1 MSPRKQVIKTSS
13 ALSSGGDGDCVEAD
27 DTDEE
32 MFQEELPHSSTSLSR
47 RRERVVKAKPKEL
60 SEEEMMD
67 LALRLSEQEASIA
80 AAKRQQEE
88 EAMTEA
94 LKESMFSQT
103 QPCASP
109 PSQRYHGNTDPS
121 PKLPSRRQLAYPATV
136 PKNVSLAEELSVNNN
151 PRGAGNLKHNMRKRK
166 REDGVPVL
174 ERADLP
180 QTQKICSQSSTLEPL
195 CSQDF
200 SSSQTDPCLLPK
212 TFKPSSSASKL
223 HVQLPRLSPGILK
236 TCRTSGFVLCSQQ
249 SLTSTQT
256 SLTSPSNSPTFPSSA
271 THSDNVG
278 YSKKPKFPKS
288 ADCSD
293 PDVEVIG
300 ETDPRFNCPK
310 SPVFGRV
317 GSTKALDNTS
327 TAPKSPVFGRVG
339 STKAL
344 DNTST
349 APKSP
354 VFGRVG
360 SRKALDNTSTA
371 PKSPVFGMVE
381 STRALDNRCIAAK
394 SPVFARV
401 ESTKA
406 SDYENQIAASVTS
419 QKSLPTCDDDKFPEG
434 LKFSKLS
441 RFKRPIHFASNT
453 LSKGLKF
460 PKSPASTG
468 KGEAKDLLR
477 DGCSVRTEHC
487 GTSPLFVK
495 SRKVSGETRPD
506 FREESPRFGKTSLP
520 KTGSG
525 RSSPV
530 LGRTSPVFGRTSPV
544 FGSTRTE
551 RSSILPATIGQESS
565 SQDSYSAISNKESR
579 QPRQC
584 LQKTNGL
591 NHKDAESE
599 STSRDHVGKPTTAA
613 LAGKEKPTKKDE
625 ESIPEIMKM
634 TSDMTLHWSDSEED
648 LEQSEGSPSPVF
660 PEERRPRQAEPPTCS
675 PEHSGSAP
683 SATSSHSP
691 KRLRLNPVPA
701 VVFLEAAGSDTST
714 SCPRVPQSG
723 PGPSHPQEPSSRVPA
738 PPLGPGGEPLVQYYW
753 GVPFCPQGLDPDRYT
768 QVILAQ
774 MEVYEKSLKNAQR
787 GLLRKAEWGAGIT
800 PKPEEPLEDSPEL
813 IPTISLRRPGL
824 RSRRRAAGVK
834 PSEEEEEDEDEDEGG
849 REEDVK
855 RKGVE
860 PVEEAEEDL
869 DVVGCDMCP
878 ETQLSGDETQVLEV
892 GTDAADETQPD
903 SPSLLQIQSLPRSW
917 EGEGEGEEEE
927 EETHPQDPNK
937 KEEEAEEDAGGDCE
951 QPAVMSP
958 SREQAPL
965 SGKEEEE
972 EETQGAVGVEER
984 KEAGPEAGLE
994 AASSVDCPMCQSAFP
1009 VSEIEMHAAFCDG
1022 EQEVVESPVEDSPG
1036 SHRPSKRRALK
1047 SLATEDRGD
1056 GDPSGHA
1063 PAPQGRERCYVCHK
1077 SVPLAEYARHTE
1089 SCIQRQRAHTASP
1102 GDLLSALENTERR
1115 HPGGPSVSKLPTA
1128 VIDLSN
1134 SNDDDDD
1141 ESEEG
1146 GSGQPSTFKVSD
1158 SPIRAFTS
1166 ISEASDCLVD
1176 FRRQLAPR
1184 EPSQRSRGRRGGRG
1198 GGGRGGGGGFKRKF
1212 KRR

>member
-32 MFQEELPHSSTSLSR
+32 MFQEELPHSSMSLSR
-47 RRERVVKAKPKEL
+47 RRERVVKAKPKEM

-67 LALRLSEQEASIA
+67 LALRLSEQEASNA

-136 PKNVSLAEELSVNNN
+136 PKNVSLAEELSVKNTLCGSLD
-151 PRGAGNLKHNMRKRK
+151 PRGAGNHKHNMRKRK

-195 CSQDF
+195 C
-200 SSSQTDPCLLPK
+200 SQTDPCLLPK

-236 TCRTSGFVLCSQQ
+236 TCRTSGFVVCSQQ

-271 THSDNVG
+271 TNSDNVG

-360 SRKALDNTSTA
+360 STKALDNTSTA

-441 RFKRPIHFASNT
+441 RSKRPIHSASNT
-453 LSKGLKF
+453 LSKGLTF
-460 PKSPASTG
+460 PKSPALTG

-530 LGRTSPVFGRTSPV
+530 FGRTSPVLGRTSPVFGRTSPV

-551 RSSILPATIGQESS
+551 RSSILLATIGQESS
-565 SQDSYSAISNKESR
+565 SQDSCSAISNKESR

-599 STSRDHVGKPTTAA
+599 STSPDHVGKPTTAA

-634 TSDMTLHWSDSEED
+634 TSDMTLHWSESEED

-660 PEERRPRQAEPPTCS
+660 PEERRPQQAEPPTCS

-714 SCPRVPQSG
+714 SCPRVPRSG

-738 PPLGPGGEPLVQYYW
+738 PPLGSGGGPLVHYFW

-800 PKPEEPLEDSPEL
+800 PTPEEPLEDSPEL

-834 PSEEEEEDEDEDEGG
+834 PSEEEDDDEDEDEGG

-878 ETQLSGDETQVLEV
+878 V
-892 GTDAADETQPD
+892 
-903 SPSLLQIQSLPRSW
+903 
-917 EGEGEGEEEE
+917 
-927 EETHPQDPNK
+927 
-937 KEEEAEEDAGGDCE
+937 
-951 QPAVMSP
+951 
-958 SREQAPL
+958 
-965 SGKEEEE
+965 
-972 EETQGAVGVEER
+972 
-984 KEAGPEAGLE
+984 
-994 AASSVDCPMCQSAFP
+994 
-1009 VSEIEMHAAFCDG
+1009 
-1022 EQEVVESPVEDSPG
+1022 

-1056 GDPSGHA
+1056 GDPSGHG

-1077 SVPLAEYARHTE
+1077 SVPLAEYSRHTE

-1102 GDLLSALENTERR
+1102 KGDLLSALEKTERR
-1115 HPGGPSVSKLPTA
+1115 HP
-1128 VIDLSN
+1128 
-1134 SNDDDDD
+1134 
-1141 ESEEG
+1141 
-1146 GSGQPSTFKVSD
+1146 
-1158 SPIRAFTS
+1158 
-1166 ISEASDCLVD
+1166 
-1176 FRRQLAPR
+1176 
-1184 EPSQRSRGRRGGRG
+1184 EP
-1198 GGGRGGGGGFKRKF
+1198 
-1212 KRR
+1212 

>member
-195 CSQDF
+195 C
-200 SSSQTDPCLLPK
+200 SQTDPCLLPK

-1102 GDLLSALENTERR
+1102 KGDLLSALENTERR

>member
-32 MFQEELPHSSTSLSR
+32 MFQEELPHSSMSLSR
-47 RRERVVKAKPKEL
+47 RRERVVKAKPKEM

-67 LALRLSEQEASIA
+67 LALRLSEQEASNA

-136 PKNVSLAEELSVNNN
+136 PKNVSLAEELSVKNTLCGSLD
-151 PRGAGNLKHNMRKRK
+151 PRGAGNHKHNMRKRK

-195 CSQDF
+195 CSQ
-200 SSSQTDPCLLPK
+200 
-212 TFKPSSSASKL
+212 
-223 HVQLPRLSPGILK
+223 
-236 TCRTSGFVLCSQQ
+236 
-249 SLTSTQT
+249 
-256 SLTSPSNSPTFPSSA
+256 
-271 THSDNVG
+271 
-278 YSKKPKFPKS
+278 
-288 ADCSD
+288 
-293 PDVEVIG
+293 
-300 ETDPRFNCPK
+300 
-310 SPVFGRV
+310 
-317 GSTKALDNTS
+317 
-327 TAPKSPVFGRVG
+327 
-339 STKAL
+339 
-344 DNTST
+344 
-349 APKSP
+349 
-354 VFGRVG
+354 
-360 SRKALDNTSTA
+360 
-371 PKSPVFGMVE
+371 
-381 STRALDNRCIAAK
+381 
-394 SPVFARV
+394 
-401 ESTKA
+401 
-406 SDYENQIAASVTS
+406 
-419 QKSLPTCDDDKFPEG
+419 
-434 LKFSKLS
+434 
-441 RFKRPIHFASNT
+441 
-453 LSKGLKF
+453 
-460 PKSPASTG
+460 
-468 KGEAKDLLR
+468 
-477 DGCSVRTEHC
+477 
-487 GTSPLFVK
+487 
-495 SRKVSGETRPD
+495 
-506 FREESPRFGKTSLP
+506 
-520 KTGSG
+520 
-525 RSSPV
+525 
-530 LGRTSPVFGRTSPV
+530 
-544 FGSTRTE
+544 
-551 RSSILPATIGQESS
+551 
-565 SQDSYSAISNKESR
+565 
-579 QPRQC
+579 
-584 LQKTNGL
+584 TNGL

-599 STSRDHVGKPTTAA
+599 STSPDHVGKPTTAA

-634 TSDMTLHWSDSEED
+634 TSDMTLHWSESEED

-660 PEERRPRQAEPPTCS
+660 PEERRPQQAEPPTCS

-714 SCPRVPQSG
+714 SCPRVPRSG

-738 PPLGPGGEPLVQYYW
+738 PPLGSGGGPLVHYFW

-800 PKPEEPLEDSPEL
+800 PTPEEPLEDSPEL

-834 PSEEEEEDEDEDEGG
+834 PSEEEDDDEDEDEGG

-878 ETQLSGDETQVLEV
+878 V
-892 GTDAADETQPD
+892 
-903 SPSLLQIQSLPRSW
+903 
-917 EGEGEGEEEE
+917 
-927 EETHPQDPNK
+927 
-937 KEEEAEEDAGGDCE
+937 
-951 QPAVMSP
+951 
-958 SREQAPL
+958 
-965 SGKEEEE
+965 
-972 EETQGAVGVEER
+972 
-984 KEAGPEAGLE
+984 
-994 AASSVDCPMCQSAFP
+994 
-1009 VSEIEMHAAFCDG
+1009 
-1022 EQEVVESPVEDSPG
+1022 

-1056 GDPSGHA
+1056 GDPSGHG

-1077 SVPLAEYARHTE
+1077 SVPLAEYSRHTE

-1102 GDLLSALENTERR
+1102 KGDLLSALEKTERR

-1128 VIDLSN
+1128 VIDLSS
-1134 SNDDDDD
+1134 SNDDDD

>member
-195 CSQDF
+195 CSQ
-200 SSSQTDPCLLPK
+200 
-212 TFKPSSSASKL
+212 
-223 HVQLPRLSPGILK
+223 
-236 TCRTSGFVLCSQQ
+236 
-249 SLTSTQT
+249 
-256 SLTSPSNSPTFPSSA
+256 
-271 THSDNVG
+271 
-278 YSKKPKFPKS
+278 
-288 ADCSD
+288 
-293 PDVEVIG
+293 
-300 ETDPRFNCPK
+300 
-310 SPVFGRV
+310 
-317 GSTKALDNTS
+317 
-327 TAPKSPVFGRVG
+327 
-339 STKAL
+339 
-344 DNTST
+344 
-349 APKSP
+349 
-354 VFGRVG
+354 
-360 SRKALDNTSTA
+360 
-371 PKSPVFGMVE
+371 
-381 STRALDNRCIAAK
+381 
-394 SPVFARV
+394 
-401 ESTKA
+401 
-406 SDYENQIAASVTS
+406 
-419 QKSLPTCDDDKFPEG
+419 
-434 LKFSKLS
+434 
-441 RFKRPIHFASNT
+441 
-453 LSKGLKF
+453 
-460 PKSPASTG
+460 
-468 KGEAKDLLR
+468 
-477 DGCSVRTEHC
+477 
-487 GTSPLFVK
+487 
-495 SRKVSGETRPD
+495 
-506 FREESPRFGKTSLP
+506 
-520 KTGSG
+520 
-525 RSSPV
+525 
-530 LGRTSPVFGRTSPV
+530 
-544 FGSTRTE
+544 
-551 RSSILPATIGQESS
+551 
-565 SQDSYSAISNKESR
+565 
-579 QPRQC
+579 
-584 LQKTNGL
+584 TNGL

-1102 GDLLSALENTERR
+1102 KGDLLSALENTERR